1 MATVKGILGQS
12 APSASVLTDLY
23 TVPADKS
30 ATCRV
35 IITERLGVIATFR
48 ISVGIGGAADDDSQ
62 YISFNRSIQA
72 NDTGSTIA
80 FMVGP
85 GDVVRVFASTAG
97 LSFTCTGIE
106 LDN

>member
-1 MATVKGILGQS
+1 MATVKGILGQA
-12 APSASVLTDLY
+12 APAIGVLTVLY
-23 TVPADKS
+23 TVPAAKS

-35 IITERLGVIATFR
+35 IITERLGVISTFR
-48 ISVGIGGAADDDSQ
+48 VSVGVAGAADDDKQ
-62 YISFNRSIQA
+62 YIAFDRSIQA

-85 GDVVRVFASTAG
+85 GDVVRVLASTVS

>member
-1 MATVKGILGQS
+1 MTTLKGALGQV
-12 APSASVLTDLY
+12 APAIGLLTELY
-23 TVPADKS
+23 TVPALKN

-35 IITERLGVIATFR
+35 IITERDGVIATFR
-48 ISVGIGGAADDDSQ
+48 IAIAVAGEADNVKQ
-62 YISFNRSIQA
+62 YIAYDRPIDA

-80 FMVGP
+80 FMAGS
-85 GDVVRVFASTAG
+85 GDVVRVQASTAG